1 MKFAVLGAKGA
12 VGSAL
17 VDQATARGHAIVA
30 IEPDWSGSAP
40 GEGVTPV
47 EGDVLRSDLSDAF
60 SGCDA
65 VLSALGVG
73 NSPKA
78 LLDPP
83 PLYTQGT
90 TNILRGMAKTGVSRL
105 IVISATFVETKNRGP
120 LYFRVPVMAALHNVL
135 DQMAEMEAQL
145 RGSSVDWTAV
155 RPGWLME
162 GDVTGDYTVT
172 TNAIPEDMVRTRMAD
187 VAHFMLHC
195 AETGEWSRATPAI
208 ARHEDAEAT
217 SLATV
222 VREITGAG

>member
-17 VDQATARGHAIVA
+17 VDQALERGHRIVA
-30 IEPDWSGSAP
+30 IEPDCSDMP
-40 GEGVTPV
+40 DREGVTPH
-47 EGDVLRSDLSDAF
+47 EADVLRSDLSDAF
-60 SGCDA
+60 AGCDA

-73 NSPKA
+73 NSPKV

-105 IVISATFVETKNRGP
+105 VVISATFVETKHRGP
-120 LYFRVPVMAALHNVL
+120 VYFRLPVMASLHNVL

-155 RPGWLME
+155 RPGWLMK
-162 GDVTGDYTVT
+162 GPMTGDYTVT
-172 TNAIPEDMVRTRMAD
+172 PDVIPEDMIRTRMAD

-195 AETGEWSRATPAI
+195 AETGDWSRATPAI

-217 SLATV
+217 SLSTV
-222 VREITGAG
+222 VREIMGAG